1 MKTKLIHHLNNYS
14 FVNFCSCSKSSPL
27 PYLIL
32 NIFKS
37 VPVFTCSCP
46 MVGKPGEGPEAMDVT
61 LICPAIWPMLLMLLV
76 AMLVA
81 IETLLRFMPLPLYM
95 LLLFCWLNCG
105 DACCCENMLWRAE
118 ARKPVKMCELRP
130 DSLLV

>member
-1 MKTKLIHHLNNYS
+1 
-14 FVNFCSCSKSSPL
+14 
-27 PYLIL
+27 
-32 NIFKS
+32 
-37 VPVFTCSCP
+37 

-105 DACCCENMLWRAE
+105 DACCCENMLWRGD
-118 ARKPVKMCELRP
+118 ARKPVKMCEPRP
-130 DSLLV
+130 DSILV

>member
-1 MKTKLIHHLNNYS
+1 
-14 FVNFCSCSKSSPL
+14 
-27 PYLIL
+27 
-32 NIFKS
+32 
-37 VPVFTCSCP
+37 

-105 DACCCENMLWRAE
+105 DACCCENMLWRGDV
-118 ARKPVKMCELRP
+118 RKPVKMCELRP
-130 DSLLV
+130 DSILV

>member
-1 MKTKLIHHLNNYS
+1 
-14 FVNFCSCSKSSPL
+14 
-27 PYLIL
+27 
-32 NIFKS
+32 
-37 VPVFTCSCP
+37 

-81 IETLLRFMPLPLYM
+81 IDTLLRLMPLPLYM

-105 DACCCENMLWRAE
+105 DACCCENMLWRGDV
-118 ARKPVKMCELRP
+118 RKPVNMCELRP
-130 DSLLV
+130 DSILV